1 MARIVIKLGTSTL
14 TGGTPRLALPRLADL
29 ARQMARLRTDGHEI
43 VLVSSGAMAAGS
55 EMLGFPQLPRAIPAK
70 QMLSAVGQP
79 RLMDVWGRM
88 FGIYSIPVAQVL
100 LTRDDLRARTRYL
113 NARNAL
119 WALLQQGVLPV
130 INENDTVATEE
141 IRVGDNDNLS
151 ALVANLIAADDL
163 YLLTDQE
170 GLLTTDP
177 RKNAR
182 ADLVRLIDSPEIP
195 EAIWNAAGG
204 GGNLGVGGM
213 QTKVQAADLA
223 RRSGVRVVITRG
235 DLPDVLLRLAG
246 GERIGTHFLS
256 LGSSLESFKRYLL
269 AGGYQ
274 GTLVLD
280 PGAVAA
286 ISSGGSLLPAGLK
299 RVDGDFERGETVL
312 LVGPQGKQAARGL
325 VNYAGRDC
333 AALCGLQSAEIEGR
347 LGYYYGDEIVHR
359 DNMVLL

>member
-14 TGGTPRLALPRLADL
+14 TSGTPHLALPRLADL
-29 ARQMARLRTDGHEI
+29 ARQVAFLRSEGHEV

-55 EMLGFPQLPRAIPAK
+55 EMLGFPRLPRAIPAK

-88 FGIYSIPVAQVL
+88 FGIYSIAVAQVL

-163 YLLTDQE
+163 YMLTDQD
-170 GLLTTDP
+170 GLLTADP
-177 RKNAR
+177 RKHTHAN
-182 ADLVRLIDSPEIP
+182 LVQLVDSPDIPQEI
-195 EAIWNAAGG
+195 WQAAGAG
-204 GGNLGVGGM
+204 GKMGVGGM
-213 QTKVQAADLA
+213 QTKLQAADLA
-223 RRSGVRVVITRG
+223 RRSGVRVVIARG
-235 DLPDVLLRLAG
+235 DQPEVLVRLAA
-246 GERIGTHFLS
+246 GEMIGTQFTP

-269 AGGYQ
+269 AGGQQ
-274 GTLVLD
+274 GRLVLD
-280 PGAVAA
+280 EGAVAA
-286 ISSGGSLLPAGLK
+286 ISAGGSLLPAGL
-299 RVDGDFERGETVL
+299 RQVEGDFERGGTVL
-312 LVGPQGKQAARGL
+312 LVGLEGKQAARGL
-325 VNYAGRDC
+325 ANYAGRDC
-333 AALCGLQSAEIEGR
+333 AALCGLQSAQIEGA
-347 LGYYYGDEIVHR
+347 LGFYYGDEIVHR